1 MPDYTGSMPSPT
13 AYVPSRFGYARRAS
27 RAVMVGSIQVGGGAP
42 IALQSMCTTRT
53 TDVEATIRQ
62 SCVLAEAGCQIVRIT
77 APGVKDAQALK
88 EIRAGFTAAGF
99 RDVPL
104 VADIHFMPAAAMEA
118 IEHVEK
124 VRVNPGNFA
133 DKKRFAVKEYSD
145 QEYREELERVAER
158 FLPLVRRAK
167 QLGRALRIG
176 TNHGSLSD
184 RVMNRWGDS
193 PAGMVESAMEFVVIA
208 ESEGYKD
215 LIISMKSSNPKVMVA
230 AYRMLVARLDRHGER
245 YPLHLGVTEAGD
257 GEDGRIKSAAG
268 IGALLEDGIGD
279 TIRVSLTEPP
289 EAEIPVA
296 RALATRYAT
305 QPAIAPPAGCP
316 AEAVDPFTFRRRIA
330 EIVRVGDDVPVGG
343 GLIPRVLAPA
353 GAKPAPGKE
362 PPADLVVADR
372 QLWFLQAHSIPG
384 AEGCQKKD
392 DASVFRRPS
401 SVVEMPLAHVR
412 TGDCAAEARIASG
425 SLVLLRLGDADP
437 VGALARTLPLLPEGC
452 VIGLAEPGIIG
463 ETRAYRLLAAAIEAR
478 FIAAE
483 RTKPG
488 TGTRPPIC
496 IALPF
501 QKDELAIAAIA
512 GGLLVDG
519 IGDCLYLP
527 SCADPRRLGFTLLQA
542 VKARVTRAD
551 YVACPSCGRTQFD
564 LMEVTAHI
572 REVTAHLDGV
582 TIAIMGCIVNGPGE
596 MADADFGYVGSG
608 PGKIDLYRGRDVVRK
623 NLPSVQ
629 ARDELI
635 GLIKESGKWKE
646 PG

>member
-1 MPDYTGSMPSPT
+1 MPAAPP
-13 AYVPSRFGYARRAS
+13 YVPSRFGYRRRRS
-27 RAVMVGSIQVGGGAP
+27 RAVMVGTVQVGGGAP
-42 IALQSMCTTRT
+42 LVLQSMCTTKT
-53 TDVEATIRQ
+53 TDVAATVRQ
-62 SCVLAEAGCQIVRIT
+62 SCLLAEAGCQIVRIT

-99 RDVPL
+99 RDMPL

-133 DKKRFAVKEYSD
+133 DKKRFAAHEYTD
-145 QEYREELERVAER
+145 QEYREELARVAER

-184 RVMNRWGDS
+184 RIMNRHGDT

-215 LIISMKSSNPKVMVA
+215 LIISMKSSNPKVMVE
-230 AYRMLVARLDRHGER
+230 AYRLLVARLDRHGEP

-257 GEDGRIKSAAG
+257 GEDGRVKSAAG

-289 EAEIPVA
+289 ECEIPVA
-296 RALATRYAT
+296 RQLAARYA
-305 QPAIAPPAGCP
+305 PLPEIAPPAGAP
-316 AEAVDPFTFRRRIA
+316 AEAVDPYAYVRRVAGIA
-330 EIVRVGDDVPVGG
+330 RLGAGVPIGG
-343 GLIPRVLAPA
+343 GLVPRVLAPA
-353 GAKPAPGKE
+353 TAKPAPPKE
-362 PPADLVVADR
+362 PPPDAVVDDGH
-372 QLWFLQAHSIPG
+372 LWALQARSIPG
-384 AEGCQKKD
+384 AEGCQNKS
-392 DASVFRRPS
+392 ASGVRRPAS
-401 SVVEMPLAHVR
+401 GEVPLVYLRA
-412 TGDCAAEARIASG
+412 GDCAKDAAIAAG
-425 SLVLLRLGDADP
+425 SLVLIRIGDGDP
-437 VGALARTLPLLPEGC
+437 VAALRKTLAVIPESC
-452 VIGLAEPGIIG
+452 VVGLAEPGIIG
-463 ETRAYRLLAAAIEAR
+463 ETRAYRLLAAVDEELFKASGIRHAL
-478 FIAAE
+478 A
-483 RTKPG
+483 
-488 TGTRPPIC
+488 

-501 QKDELAIAAIA
+501 QRDELAIAAIA
-512 GGLLVDG
+512 GGLLIDG

-527 SCADPRRLGFTLLQA
+527 QAPDPRRLAFTLLQA

-572 REVTAHLDGV
+572 KEATAHLDGV

-608 PGKIDLYRGRDVVRK
+608 PGKIDLYRGREVVRK
-623 NLPSVQ
+623 NLPPER

-635 GLIKESGKWKE
+635 ALIKESGKWRE
-646 PG
+646 PSAEPAASR